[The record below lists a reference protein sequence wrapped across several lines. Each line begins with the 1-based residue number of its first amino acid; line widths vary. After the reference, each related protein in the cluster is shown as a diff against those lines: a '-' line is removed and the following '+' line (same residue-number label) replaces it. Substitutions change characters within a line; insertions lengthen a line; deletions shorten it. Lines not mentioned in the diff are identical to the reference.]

1 MFRRT
6 VDLFTADENAV
17 LADWFRTKMRSF
29 SHGEPRPRQ
38 GNGSSPTHGRVDLAL
53 KLLKPLRRFG

>member
-29 SHGEPRPRQ
+29 SHGEPQAEARQ
-38 GNGSSPTHGRVDLAL
+38 R
-53 KLLKPLRRFG
+53 LLTYARSR